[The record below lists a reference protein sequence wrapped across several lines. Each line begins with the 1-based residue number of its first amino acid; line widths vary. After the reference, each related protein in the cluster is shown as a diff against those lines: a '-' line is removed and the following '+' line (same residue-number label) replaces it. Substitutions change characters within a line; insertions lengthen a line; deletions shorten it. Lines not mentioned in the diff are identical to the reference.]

1 MQLPQS
7 VIRELYGRLV
17 TFDPPPFGKVKVEI
31 ELNYTEGQLNRYHLA
46 AYPVETL
53 KG

>member
-1 MQLPQS
+1 MTLPQT
-7 VIRELYGRLV
+7 VMRELHDRLV

-31 ELNYTEGQLNRYHLA
+31 ELNYTEGGLRMYHLA

-53 KG
+53 KA

>member
-7 VIRELYGRLV
+7 VIQELHARLV
-17 TFDPPPFGKVKVEI
+17 SFDAPSFGKVKIEVEM
-31 ELNYTEGQLNRYHLA
+31 NYRDGQLNVYHLA

-53 KG
+53 KA